1 MNDNEEWVI
10 FCLSKHQVSCE
21 SCIHW
26 VGDMQDCGDFILVF
40 CDHDNCGKT
49 IMKEYI
55 NSPCIYFDLDTI
67 EGEIVGNES
76 NEMVN

>member
-1 MNDNEEWVI
+1 
-10 FCLSKHQVSCE
+10 
-21 SCIHW
+21 
-26 VGDMQDCGDFILVF
+26 MQDCGDFILVF